1 MKKINKWI
9 IGVVAIIA
17 VVGVFVVAAQEVK
30 LYLKGENYPFN
41 AIIISGENQSISKAK
56 DVYKDNTKYTKDYKY
71 KLVTIDKPPIV
82 VEGKK
87 VIETDKYLIMTKETA
102 KAMLKDQ
109 LFRIKKS
116 DDNNGSIDTKLL
128 TNIPNI
134 DDKQSIILGGTKT
147 MQKLNIKGVDISLKY
162 GNSSW
167 IGYYPQEQGT
177 IIIMDN
183 DTYKTIDGSETNMSL
198 IRFKKGT
205 MDCKSEKD
213 KAKVNNKLSEVKK
226 IDINYVIVED

>member
-9 IGVVAIIA
+9 IGVVATII
-17 VVGVFVVAAQEVK
+17 VVVVVVFAAQKVK
-30 LYLKGENYPFN
+30 LYLKGESYPFN

-56 DVYKDNTKYTKDYKY
+56 DAYKDNTKYTKDYKY
-71 KLVTIDKPPIV
+71 KLVTKDNPPVVVDGETVIV
-82 VEGKK
+82 
-87 VIETDKYLIMTKETA
+87 TDKYLIMTKETA

-109 LFRIKKS
+109 LFRIRKS
-116 DDNNGSIDTKLL
+116 DENNGKIDTNLL
-128 TNIPNI
+128 TDIPNI

-162 GNSSW
+162 GNYSW
-167 IGYYPQEQGT
+167 IGYYPQEKGT
-177 IIIMDN
+177 IIITDN
-183 DTYKTIDGSETNMSL
+183 DTYKIIGGLETNVCL

-226 IDINYVIVED
+226 IDINYAIVEN

>member
-17 VVGVFVVAAQEVK
+17 VVVVFVVAAQEVK

-71 KLVTIDKPPIV
+71 KVVTQDKSTV
-82 VEGKK
+82 VDGKTMTHT
-87 VIETDKYLIMTKETA
+87 EKYLIMTKETA

-109 LFRIKKS
+109 LFRIKKN
-116 DDNNGSIDTKLL
+116 DDNSGSLDTNLL

-134 DDKQSIILGGTKT
+134 DDNQSIILGSNYNKT
-147 MQKLNIKGVDISLKY
+147 IQKLNIKGIDIPLKY
-162 GNSSW
+162 GNYSW
-167 IGYYPQEQGT
+167 IGYYPQEGT
-177 IIIMDN
+177 IIITDN
-183 DTYKTIDGSETNMSL
+183 DTYKIIDGSEINMSL

-226 IDINYVIVED
+226 IDINYVIVEN